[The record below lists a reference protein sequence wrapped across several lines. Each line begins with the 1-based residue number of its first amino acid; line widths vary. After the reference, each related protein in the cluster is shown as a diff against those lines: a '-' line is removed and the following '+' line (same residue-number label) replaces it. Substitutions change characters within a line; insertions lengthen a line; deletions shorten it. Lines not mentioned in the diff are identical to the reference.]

1 MRAAF
6 EDELLSANEPL
17 WRYVR
22 LDRMMES
29 LTSRTLYFPS
39 ARQFED
45 PFEGA
50 TAVQPHD
57 WPVDPRFGA
66 LEFGERAFEELR
78 RLTKISSWHRA
89 DYESDAMWKL
99 YAGKRK
105 GVAIRT
111 TVGRL
116 SAGLKPFRLKPEYAE
131 EEPYAGNIRY
141 VDLFELRLQV
151 SMDKRFFYKHRAFE
165 WEREFRVAI
174 SVRGAEEYG
183 VQVPE
188 FGINVPFDPQVLIE
202 SIYVGPSLQA
212 NERTELERACEG
224 AELRPQFKTST
235 LLGRPRYI

>member
-1 MRAAF
+1 MRTIF
-6 EDELLSANEPL
+6 EDEVLDPNEPL
-17 WRYVR
+17 WRYFR
-22 LDRMMES
+22 LDRMIAS
-29 LTSRTLYFPS
+29 LASRTLYFPS

-57 WPVDPRFGA
+57 WPVDPRFG
-66 LEFGERAFEELR
+66 EFDFGERAFEQLR

-99 YAGKRK
+99 YAGEQK

-116 SAGLKPFRLKPEYAE
+116 TAGLKPFRLKPEYGE
-131 EEPYAGNIRY
+131 EEPYAGSIRY
-141 VDLFELRLQV
+141 VDLFDVRLRV
-151 SMDKRFFYKHRAFE
+151 SMERRFFYKHRAFE

-174 SVRGAEEYG
+174 SVRGAEEHG
-183 VQVPE
+183 VQVPDL
-188 FGINVPFDPQVLIE
+188 GISVPFDPEILIE
-202 SIYVGPSLQA
+202 SIYVGPLLQA
-212 NERTELERACEG
+212 SERAELEKVCDVAQ
-224 AELRPQFKTST
+224 LRRQFKIST